1 MLFSLICRNNTKH
14 MQFKTDE
21 TDPSVLYKLLTGTI
35 IPRPIGWISTIDKGG
50 INNLAPFSYFNM
62 VSSDPPCVMFSTRRD
77 NNQFKDT
84 LNNVLQNSQ
93 FVVNLVTMDV
103 VEQMNATSASVESD
117 IDEFKLANLTPID
130 SVFIKPKRVKESPIH
145 LECEMIHHYFMDNNE
160 GGGACIVI
168 GKIKTIHIDDSILME
183 NNRINL
189 DIYKPVA
196 RLAGSNYST
205 LGELFSIK
213 RA

>member
-1 MLFSLICRNNTKH
+1 
-14 MQFKTDE
+14 MQFESNK
-21 TDPSVLYKLLTGTI
+21 TDPSVLYKLLTGII
-35 IPRPIGWISTIDKGG
+35 IPRPIGWISTIDSNG

-62 VSSDPPCVMFSTRRD
+62 VSSDPPCVMFSTRRE
-77 NNQFKDT
+77 NNKNKDT
-84 LNNVLQNSQ
+84 LNNVLQNGQ
-93 FVVNLVTMDV
+93 FVVNLVTLEV
-103 VEQMNATSASVESD
+103 VEQMNASSEAFPADV
-117 IDEFKLANLTPID
+117 DEFIITNLTPID
-130 SVFIKPKRVKESPIH
+130 SVSIQPKRVKESPIH

-189 DIYKPVA
+189 DVYKPVA

>member
-1 MLFSLICRNNTKH
+1 

>member
-1 MLFSLICRNNTKH
+1 
-14 MQFKTDE
+14 MQFNTNE
-21 TDPSVLYKLLTGTI
+21 TDPTVLYKLLTGTI
-35 IPRPIGWISTIDKGG
+35 IPRPIGWIATMDNNG

-77 NNQFKDT
+77 NNLYKDT
-84 LNNVLQNSQ
+84 LNNVLQNGE
-93 FVVNLVTMDV
+93 FVVNLVTIDV
-103 VEQMNATSASVESD
+103 VEQMNATSATFASD
-117 IDEFKLANLTPID
+117 VDELKLANLTPID

-168 GKIKTIHIDDSILME
+168 GKIKTIHIDDAILME
-183 NNRINL
+183 NNHINL
-189 DIYKPVA
+189 DVYKPVA

-205 LGELFSIK
+205 LGELFSIE

>member
-1 MLFSLICRNNTKH
+1 MLFETN
-14 MQFKTDE
+14 KTDA
-21 TDPSVLYKLLTGTI
+21 SVLYKLLTGII
-35 IPRPIGWISTIDKGG
+35 IPRPIGWISTIDGNG

-77 NNQFKDT
+77 NNKNKDT
-84 LNNVLQNSQ
+84 LNNVLQNGQ
-93 FVVNLVTMDV
+93 FVVNLVTLDV
-103 VEQMNATSASVESD
+103 VEQMNATSEAVD
-117 IDEFKLANLTPID
+117 AIVDEFELANLTPID
-130 SVFIKPKRVKESPIH
+130 STSVKPKRVKESPIH
-145 LECEMIHHYFMDNNE
+145 LECEMIHHYFIDNNE

-168 GKIKTIHIDDSILME
+168 GKIKTIHIDDAILME

-189 DIYKPVA
+189 EVYKPVA
-196 RLAGSNYST
+196 RLAGSSYST

>member
-1 MLFSLICRNNTKH
+1 MLFETN
-14 MQFKTDE
+14 KTDA
-21 TDPSVLYKLLTGTI
+21 SVLYKLLTGII
-35 IPRPIGWISTIDKGG
+35 IPRPIGWISTIDGNG
-50 INNLAPFSYFNM
+50 ISNLAPFSYFNM

-77 NNQFKDT
+77 NNKNKDT
-84 LNNVLQNSQ
+84 LNNVLQNGQ
-93 FVVNLVTMDV
+93 FVVNLVTLDV
-103 VEQMNATSASVESD
+103 VEQMNATSEAVD
-117 IDEFKLANLTPID
+117 AIVDEFELANLTPID
-130 SVFIKPKRVKESPIH
+130 STSIKPKRVKESPIH
-145 LECEMIHHYFMDNNE
+145 LECEMIHHYFIDNNE

-168 GKIKTIHIDDSILME
+168 GKIITIHIDDTILME

-189 DIYKPVA
+189 DVYKPVA

>member
-1 MLFSLICRNNTKH
+1 
-14 MQFKTDE
+14 MQFKTNE

-35 IPRPIGWISTIDKGG
+35 IPRPIGWISTIDKDG

-77 NNQFKDT
+77 NNQYKDT
-84 LNNVLQNSQ
+84 LNNVLHNGE
-93 FVVNLVTMDV
+93 FVVNLVTMEV
-103 VEQMNATSASVESD
+103 VEQMNATSASVPSD
-117 IDEFKLANLTPID
+117 VDEFKLTHLTPID

-145 LECEMIHHYFMDNNE
+145 LECEMIHHYFMDNND

-168 GKIKTIHIDDSILME
+168 GKIKTIHIDDAILLE
-183 NNRINL
+183 NNHINL
-189 DIYKPVA
+189 DVYKPVA